1 MATNS
6 NNTILPNITATGVAP
21 SNIAAANLAAS
32 LAASAQQQIF
42 IMNTPTGGK
51 LQVVPQP
58 PLLSQNQHHV
68 QNQARQ

>member
-1 MATNS
+1 MAAVVTN
-6 NNTILPNITATGVAP
+6 NNITRPNMTASGVAP

-51 LQVVPQP
+51 LQVVQQP
-58 PLLSQNQHHV
+58 PQLKPKPTP
-68 QNQARQ
+68 